1 MVKVCKDEIIPR
13 EDGCFLM
20 HNVAQILF
28 KKCDQLDNPK
38 VGVLM
43 LLETFVREGF
53 FGKEVCTDFVQY
65 KLEAFSDDKLFKI
78 RRPLLKCLIS
88 MSKHLT

>member
-1 MVKVCKDEIIPR
+1 MVKVCKDDILPR

-28 KKCDQLDNPK
+28 KKCDQLENPK

-43 LLETFVREGF
+43 LLETFVKEDF
-53 FGKEVCTDFVQY
+53 FGKEVCIDFVQN
-65 KLEAFSDDKLFKI
+65 KLEFFAEDKLFKI

-88 MSKHLT
+88 MSKHLS